1 MSDSEIK
8 IYVANL
14 AQYNNGNIVGDW
26 FVLPISF
33 TEISKKCHLNQNEE
47 EWIILDYEAPFK
59 IHEYDSIERL
69 NTIAEELAGISNDH
83 MKYLAELFDYGVFS
97 DFEEAIERID
107 KVHVT
112 GFTAWKDLAEFYTE
126 EGGYLTG
133 LPYFILG
140 YIDYDGM
147 GREFSL
153 DPELIQMGDGMI
165 VDVREV

>member
-1 MSDSEIK
+1 MAHFSAQ
-8 IYVANL
+8 VAL
-14 AQYNNGNIVGDW
+14 SICNIQ
-26 FVLPISF
+26 F
-33 TEISKKCHLNQNEE
+33 TEISKKCQLNQNEE

-69 NTIAEELAGISNDH
+69 NTIAEELASVSNDH

-133 LPYFILG
+133 LPDFILG